1 MLQITLTAGQQRHER
16 SACIC
21 HWRMTQGLHLFQGE
35 TGVIRSGKTGFSGAL
50 IGYRP
55 EEGPA
60 RAKFAHRNMN
70 TRKK

>member
-16 SACIC
+16 KTFTRY
-21 HWRMTQGLHLFQGE
+21 WRDGAGLHLFQGK
-35 TGVIRSGKTGFSGAL
+35 TGVTRSGKTGFSGTL

-55 EEGPA
+55 EEGSA

-70 TRKK
+70 TREK